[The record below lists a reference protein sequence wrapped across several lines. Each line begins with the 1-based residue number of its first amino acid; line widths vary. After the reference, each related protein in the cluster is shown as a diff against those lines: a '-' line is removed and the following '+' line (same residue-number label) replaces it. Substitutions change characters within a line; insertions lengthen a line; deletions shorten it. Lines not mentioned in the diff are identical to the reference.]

1 MSFNLTQ
8 AENNT
13 CLSLNNIPIQSGIP
27 ELGQSLIYDSNVNQ
41 WVYGSGGGG
50 ASGFTGPTG
59 AAGFTGPTGAAGFT
73 GPTGAA
79 GFTGPTGAG
88 FTGPTGAAG
97 FTGPTG
103 PTGVSGQTNDATA
116 NTKGIIRLG
125 GSLKGDAQN
134 PLINI
139 QPVSN
144 MTAYL
149 IDGTTQLRT
158 FNTGTQDIINLSDVF
173 GCVEAGIGFENL
185 EFSLATEPYAGATTK
200 IKIFPKINLKIRGF
214 GYLQKSSIIPL
225 TIIERQI
232 LASTPTALIEI
243 STTPSQS
250 GPTNNELEKW
260 ELLLQSVNYFYYLTI
275 FYYNSSTS
283 TMFSNFFYKCFICK
297 KL

>member
-8 AENNT
+8 VENNT

-27 ELGQSLIYDSNVNQ
+27 EFGQSLIYDSDVNQ

-50 ASGFTGPTG
+50 GDRGPTGPTG

-79 GFTGPTGAG
+79 GFTGR
-88 FTGPTGAAG
+88 TGAAG

-103 PTGVSGQTNDATA
+103 PTGVSGQTNDATTT
-116 NTKGIIRLG
+116 TKGIIRLG
-125 GSLKGDAQN
+125 GSLNGDAEN
-134 PLINI
+134 PIINI
-139 QPVSN
+139 QPFSN
-144 MTAYL
+144 TAGYL

-158 FNTGTQDIINLSDVF
+158 FNTGTQKIINLSDVF
-173 GCVEAGIGFENL
+173 GCAESGLGFQNL
-185 EFSLATEPYAGATTK
+185 EFTLASEPYAGATTK
-200 IKIFPKINLKIRGF
+200 VRIIPKINLKIRGF
-214 GYLQKSSIIPL
+214 GYIQKSSIIPL
-225 TIIERQI
+225 TIVEQEI

-260 ELLLQSVNYFYYLTI
+260 ELFLQSVNYFYHLTI
-275 FYYNSSTS
+275 FYCTS
-283 TMFSNFFYKCFICK
+283 NTTTMFSRIFYKCFICK
-297 KL
+297 KF